1 MEALKLMAAGCVL
14 LTVGLFFV
22 GKFAN
27 NEGEKLRVEAREV
40 RQERREMFDLALQQ
54 SRAAQHMARMRMEA
68 QMAEFEAY
76 ENYENFEDYENFAEM
91 QYLQAQQYNRNY

>member
-27 NEGEKLRVEAREV
+27 SEGEKLRVEAREV
-40 RQERREMFDLALQQ
+40 RQERREMFDMALEQA
-54 SRAAQHMARMRMEA
+54 RAAQNMARM
-68 QMAEFEAY
+68 
-76 ENYENFEDYENFAEM
+76 
-91 QYLQAQQYNRNY
+91 